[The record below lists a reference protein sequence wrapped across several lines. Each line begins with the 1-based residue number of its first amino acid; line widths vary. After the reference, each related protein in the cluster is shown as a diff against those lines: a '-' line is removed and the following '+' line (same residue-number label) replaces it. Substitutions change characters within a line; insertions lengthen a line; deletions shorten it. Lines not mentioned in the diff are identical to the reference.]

1 MQVYLV
7 GGAVRDELL
16 GIPVRE
22 RDWVVVGATPEE
34 MLQAGYQLVGQDF
47 PVYLH
52 PKTREE
58 YALARLERKVGP
70 GYRGFV
76 TEFSPTVTLEQDLLR
91 RDLTINAM
99 ARAPGGELID
109 PYGGERDIRARLL
122 RHVSAAFC
130 EDPVR
135 VLRVA
140 RFAARFA
147 ALGFAIAPPTLALM
161 RQLVASGE
169 MAALVAERIWREL
182 ERALGGQRPER
193 FFETLE
199 LCGALPI
206 VLPELASMWAGAGP
220 AAEAARR
227 LKAAAALST
236 EGAVRLAAQTATL
249 APAQITALAA
259 RLRLPTEYSDLCA
272 LAARLCDRIGR
283 ADQLDAEG
291 LLQLLEAADA
301 LRRPERFSHLLLVGE
316 ALAGSGA
323 TPWPPGAALRRA
335 LTCVAAVS
343 VSSAGLTGLAGPELG
358 AALRAA
364 RLAALTK
371 AGADPAP

>member
-16 GIPVRE
+16 GIAVRE
-22 RDWVVVGATPEE
+22 RDWVVVGATPEQ
-34 MLQAGYQLVGQDF
+34 MLKAGYQPVGQDF

-52 PKTREE
+52 PETREE
-58 YALARLERKVGP
+58 YALARQERKVGP

-76 TEFSPTVTLEQDLLR
+76 TEFPPTVTLEQDLLR

-99 ARAPGGELID
+99 ARGAAGELID
-109 PYGGERDIRARLL
+109 PYGGERDLRARVL
-122 RHVSAAFC
+122 RHVSVAFS

-140 RFAARFA
+140 RFTARFA

-169 MAALVAERIWREL
+169 MAALVPERVWREL
-182 ERALGGQRPER
+182 ERALLEPLPER
-193 FFETLE
+193 FFEVLAR
-199 LCGALPI
+199 CGALPI
-206 VLPELASMWAGAGP
+206 VLPELASMWPSAGP

-236 EGAVRLAAQTATL
+236 EGAVRLAALTAPL
-249 APAQITALAA
+249 APAQMEALAG
-259 RLRLPTEYSDLCA
+259 RLRLPTDYSDLCA
-272 LAARLCDRIGR
+272 LAARLGDFIGR

-291 LLQLLEAADA
+291 QFKLLEAVDA
-301 LRRPERFSHLLLVGE
+301 LRRPQRLSRLLLVGE
-316 ALAGSGA
+316 ALAGVGV

-335 LTCVAAVS
+335 LDCVAAVT
-343 VSSAGLTGLAGPELG
+343 VSSAGLTALTGPEAG

-371 AGADPAP
+371 AGADPAR

>member
-16 GIPVRE
+16 GVAVRE
-22 RDWVVVGATPEE
+22 RDWVVVGATPDQ
-34 MLQAGYQLVGQDF
+34 MLQAGYQPVGQDF

-52 PKTREE
+52 PETKEE
-58 YALARLERKVGP
+58 YALARQERKVGP

-99 ARAPGGELID
+99 ARGPRGELID
-109 PYGGERDIRARLL
+109 PYGGERDLRARVL
-122 RHVSAAFC
+122 RHVSAAFS

-169 MAALVAERIWREL
+169 MAALVPERIWREL
-182 ERALGGQRPER
+182 ERALLEPRPER
-193 FFETLE
+193 FFETLA
-199 LCGALPI
+199 LCGAMPI
-206 VLPELASMWAGAGP
+206 VLQELAAMWSSAGP

-227 LKAAAALST
+227 LKSSAALST
-236 EGAVRLAAQTATL
+236 EAAVRLAALAATL
-249 APAQITALAA
+249 EPAQITALAT

-272 LAARLCDRIGR
+272 QAARLSDPIGH
-283 ADQLDAEG
+283 ADQLDADG
-291 LLQLLEAADA
+291 QLKLLEAADA
-301 LRRPERFSHLLLVGE
+301 LRRPERLSRLLLVAE
-316 ALAGSGA
+316 AVAGFA
-323 TPWPPGAALRRA
+323 TTPWPPGEALRRA
-335 LTCVAAVS
+335 LNCVTAVS
-343 VSSAGLTGLAGPELG
+343 VGSAGLTGLAGPELG

-364 RLAALTK
+364 RLAALTR
-371 AGADPAP
+371 AGADPAR

>member
-16 GIPVRE
+16 GLPVRE
-22 RDWVVVGATPEE
+22 RDWVVVGATPDE
-34 MLQAGYQLVGQDF
+34 MLQAGYQPVGQDF

-76 TEFSPTVTLEQDLLR
+76 TEFSPTVTLDEDLLR

-99 ARAPGGELID
+99 ARTPEGKLID
-109 PYGGERDIRARLL
+109 PYGGERDLRACVL
-122 RHVSAAFC
+122 RHVSEAFG

-147 ALGFAIAPPTLALM
+147 ALGFVVAPPTVTLM

-182 ERALGGQRPER
+182 ERALGEPRPER
-193 FFETLE
+193 FFETLA

-206 VLPELASMWAGAGP
+206 VLPELASMWPSAGP
-220 AAEAARR
+220 ANEAARR
-227 LKAAAALST
+227 LKAAAALSA
-236 EGAVRLAAQTATL
+236 EGAVRLAALTAPL
-249 APAQITALAA
+249 APAPIEALAA
-259 RLRLPTEYSDLCA
+259 RLRLPTEYSDLCV
-272 LAARLCDRIGR
+272 LAARLGDAVGR

-291 LLQLLEAADA
+291 LLKLLEAADA
-301 LRRPERFSHLLLVGE
+301 LRRPERLSRLVLAAE

-323 TPWPPGAALRRA
+323 ALWPPGDALRRA
-335 LTCVAAVS
+335 FKCIAAVS
-343 VSSAGLTGLAGPELG
+343 VSSAGLTALAGPELG
-358 AALRAA
+358 QALRAA